1 MIKTIAECDGPR
13 CTVREIVSPALI
25 GPGNWP
31 GSWIVVNLLRNP
43 GPLNQSIGTY
53 GFHARACLTAWTES

>member
-1 MIKTIAECDGPR
+1 MIKTVAECDGPR

-25 GPGNWP
+25 GPGIWP
-31 GSWIVVNLLRNP
+31 KAWIVVNLIRSRDD
-43 GPLNQSIGTY
+43 LNRFTGTY